1 MCLNAT
7 LGAKRVEIL
16 VPLGLVHSDRASLTR
31 SDEGAMAGRRH
42 GVFLPHS
49 LLRSARVA
57 LIRDPGVSELT
68 DNQEMHRFLGL
79 PLIA

>member
-1 MCLNAT
+1 MCLM
-7 LGAKRVEIL
+7 GAKRVEIL
-16 VPLGLVHSDRASLTR
+16 VPLGLVHSDGASLTHFN
-31 SDEGAMAGRRH
+31 EGAMAERRC

-57 LIRDPGVSELT
+57 LMRDPGVSELT
-68 DNQEMHRFLGL
+68 DNQEMHRFLRL